1 MDRKINIDSIRALEE
16 QIREHERAA
25 IKLKRA
31 RNSLRNVSKL
41 PPELFGKIFCWN
53 VIREG
58 DFDELN
64 DGSHNFLLVCH
75 HWFEVASRTPELWC
89 FWGNTLIDWARWC
102 HCSETA
108 LLDLVLGNHGH
119 YKNDHLYGTTLPT
132 VLQDRATRNTIR
144 SVHLTARDSELV
156 NSIIALLTPSSGE
169 EL

>member
-58 DFDELN
+58 DFDELD

-75 HWFEVASRTPELWC
+75 HWFEVASHTPELWC

-108 LLDLVLGNHGH
+108 PLDLVLGNHGH
-119 YKNDHLYGTTLPT
+119 CKNDHFYGTTLLTHCGPPSRT
-132 VLQDRATRNTIR
+132 VQPGIPSDPFTSRPEIRN
-144 SVHLTARDSELV
+144 L
-156 NSIIALLTPSSGE
+156 
-169 EL
+169 